1 MSKIKS
7 KQFLRWSN
15 FFQEKRKLQDEV
27 DDVTD
32 RLNEEIESRR
42 KMADKLSH
50 ERHTNQKEK
59 ECTQG
64 VRRLLFVFIGA
75 VTWSFITA
83 MTVNGFS
90 VCVVDRGLK
99 KAAGTPAVV

>member
-1 MSKIKS
+1 MSKRKS
-7 KQFLRWSN
+7 KRSFKSDSFL
-15 FFQEKRKLQDEV
+15 QEKRKLQDEV

-42 KMADKLSH
+42 KMSDKLSH
-50 ERHTNQKEK
+50 ERHTTQKEK

-64 VRRLLFVFIGA
+64 VRGLLSGFIAG
-75 VTWSFITA
+75 VTWLFIS
-83 MTVNGFS
+83 VNGFS

-99 KAAGTPAVV
+99 KAAGAPAAV